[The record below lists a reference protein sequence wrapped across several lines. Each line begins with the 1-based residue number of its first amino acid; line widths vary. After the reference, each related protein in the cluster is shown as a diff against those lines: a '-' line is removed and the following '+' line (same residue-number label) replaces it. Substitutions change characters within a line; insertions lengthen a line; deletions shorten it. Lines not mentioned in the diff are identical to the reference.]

1 MRQEPRGKKARPPL
15 GEARVRT
22 RGLWHASA
30 CLALLQAWLILG
42 LLPHLAVLVVI
53 FFLYLTKTSRRFCHS
68 QSHESV
74 NRGFFGKFAEH
85 KILIQSWTA

>member
-1 MRQEPRGKKARPPL
+1 M
-15 GEARVRT
+15 RT

-30 CLALLQAWLILG
+30 CLILVQAWLFLG
-42 LLPHLAVLVVI
+42 LLPHLAVLVVT
-53 FFLYLTKTSRRFCHS
+53 FLLYLIEKSRRFCRS